1 MCSVPGLDLWLGCIF
16 QCDEEYFSCSAVWF
30 PCKFSGILRFQSG
43 ENWECSC
50 NGEESLRTPLRT
62 GSWTSRI
69 WKMELSWRKAFLTR
83 LVPMAQKRLMKWKLI
98 GTRKGFLKAQRKPHP
113 WLTCCVSIFEIFF
126 KRTCRISWASIS
138 GSVHLQSNSP
148 GLWDWI
154 YLWLRLWW
162 WLVWWWR
169 PLGILSRQKCQFLW
183 YS

>member
-1 MCSVPGLDLWLGCIF
+1 MTWLYFPMRWRILFMQRSLVPVQILGYSPIPVWWKLGVQLQRWRISSYAASNRQLDISYLKNGAQLTKGL
-16 QCDEEYFSCSAVWF
+16 
-30 PCKFSGILRFQSG
+30 P
-43 ENWECSC
+43 
-50 NGEESLRTPLRT
+50 
-62 GSWTSRI
+62 
-69 WKMELSWRKAFLTR
+69 LTR

-113 WLTCCVSIFEIFF
+113 WLTCCVSIFEIFL

-162 WLVWWWR
+162 WLVSWWR

>member
-16 QCDEEYFSCSAVWF
+16 RCDEEYFSCSAVWF

-43 ENWECSC
+43 ENWGCSC

-113 WLTCCVSIFEIFF
+113 WLTCCVSIFEIFLNVPVEFLGQVFQAQFTF
-126 KRTCRISWASIS
+126 KVTAPVCGIESIS
-138 GSVHLQSNSP
+138 GFVC
-148 GLWDWI
+148 G
-154 YLWLRLWW
+154 
-162 WLVWWWR
+162 
-169 PLGILSRQKCQFLW
+169 GG
-183 YS
+183 